1 MPEEDD
7 RPDDV
12 VELVE
17 LELEVE
23 VEDVA
28 VEDDVEPGTVAALT

>member
-7 RPDDV
+7 RPDEV

-17 LELEVE
+17 LELDVE
-23 VEDVA
+23 VVDVA
-28 VEDDVEPGTVAALT
+28 VEDDVEPGMVAALT